1 MTLQIRQKTLII
13 GAYSA
18 DTTGTVNNTMVIT
31 HLKWLLS
38 CYKLWMYFRLF
49 HQAHYFAVYHQQLQ
63 VPPSMG
69 HESNAQVG

>member
-1 MTLQIRQKTLII
+1 
-13 GAYSA
+13 
-18 DTTGTVNNTMVIT
+18 
-31 HLKWLLS
+31 
-38 CYKLWMYFRLF
+38 MYFRLF